1 MRHWIWLGVMGCA
14 MGLPRDLGDVVGD
27 EVRLQ
32 EVDALRHLHDAST
45 RSDAIVKDAF
55 RGSTLRM
62 QEAPDPSAYL
72 EALAAEHSGL
82 PALQETVP
90 LTVLTYNV
98 ALLRRTYLGVLVE
111 SPHMDARR
119 DVLGEVFDL
128 GYDVLLLQEVWN
140 DEDVETLQAAARARG
155 YVTWSGTPRLHE
167 NHGLM
172 MAARATV
179 VTGEVAVDEG
189 VYRSQRKLEYW
200 PGPNVRRGWLSMS
213 FQLAGTSQRLTFYDT
228 HATSFPEFWKVRN
241 GQARELGRISRD
253 AQGVVILGGDLNS
266 GPYYPNDQWLD
277 GSGSVVRDWWANAT
291 AWGLWQHYGD
301 LKDMAALSGQ
311 ADDIRWM
318 RSVPDDWTGYLREPY
333 GDASWCE
340 GASKSLISGSDCN
353 SLYHEQYAGTEYP
366 SRLDHLMLRD
376 AASHVRVTSVEM
388 ILQDRTVPVGE
399 QKVELSDHYGVVAN
413 LLVDAS

>member
-1 MRHWIWLGVMGCA
+1 

-32 EVDALRHLHDAST
+32 EVDALRHLHEVSV
-45 RSDAIVKDAF
+45 RPDAIAEDAL
-55 RGSTLRM
+55 RGSRLKM
-62 QEAPDPSAYL
+62 SQAPDPSAYL
-72 EALAAEHSGL
+72 EALFDAHQAL
-82 PALQETVP
+82 PELSDSVP

-119 DVLGEVFDL
+119 AQLGEVFDL

-140 DEDVETLQAAARARG
+140 DEDAELLEAAARARG
-155 YVTWSGTPRLHE
+155 YVTWSGTPRLHD

-179 VTGEVAVDEG
+179 VTGEVSVDEG
-189 VYRSQRKLEYW
+189 IYRSQRKLEYW

-213 FQLAGTSQRLTFYDT
+213 FQLAGTGQQFTFYDT

-253 AQGVVILGGDLNS
+253 AQGVVVLGGDLNS
-266 GPYYPNDQWLD
+266 GPYYPKDQWLD

-301 LKDMAALSGQ
+301 LQDMAALSGQ
-311 ADDIRWM
+311 ADDLGWM
-318 RSVPDDWTGYLREPY
+318 NAIPDDWTGYLREPY
-333 GDASWCE
+333 GDALWCE
-340 GASKSLISGSDCN
+340 TATKTLLSGSDCN
-353 SLYHEQYAGTEYP
+353 SLYHQQYAGTEYP
-366 SRLDHLMLRD
+366 ARLDHLMLRD
-376 AASHVRVTSVEM
+376 QQSRARVQSVDM
-388 ILQDRTVPVGE
+388 ILQERSVEVGE
-399 QKVELSDHYGVVAN
+399 QRVELSDHYGVVAH
-413 LLVDAS
+413 LMVDAS